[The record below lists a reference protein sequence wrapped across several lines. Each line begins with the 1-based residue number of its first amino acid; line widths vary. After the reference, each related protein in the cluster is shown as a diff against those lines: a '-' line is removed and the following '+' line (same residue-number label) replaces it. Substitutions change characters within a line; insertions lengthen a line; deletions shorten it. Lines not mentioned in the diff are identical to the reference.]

1 MKLNDKTK
9 IIVDYLNEIFP
20 DAKCELNYSK
30 DYEFL
35 IAVMLSAQTTD
46 KKVNSVTPI
55 LFEKYNSL
63 ERLASA
69 DLKDLEEILKP
80 LGLYKNKAT
89 NIKNIASK
97 LLNEFNG
104 RVTND
109 KKELTKLSGVGNK
122 TANVVRIEL
131 FKEQEF
137 PVDTHVIRVSNRL
150 GLVKECY
157 DPDEIE
163 IKLKK
168 LFKNCNLIKLHH
180 QFIFFGSYKCKAIKP
195 DCKGCKFKDFCKEY
209 L

>member
-55 LFEKYNSL
+55 LFEEYNSL
-63 ERLASA
+63 EKLASA
-69 DLKDLEEILKP
+69 DLKDLEKILKP

-89 NIKNIASK
+89 NIKNIVSK

-104 RVTND
+104 QVPND
-109 KKELTKLSGVGNK
+109 KKELTKFSGVGNK

-168 LFKNCNLIKLHH
+168 LFKNYNLIKLHH
-180 QFIFFGSYKCKAIKP
+180 QFIFFGRYKCKAIKP
-195 DCKGCKFKDFCKEY
+195 DCKGCKFKAFCKEY